1 MLELM
6 PATARLFAR
15 LLAVLALAFALPV
28 AAKPSDQLIAGP
40 WRSVLFT
47 MSGDGDYQAVTFRD
61 DAWGQVEVPHNWQ
74 GYSYNRQVVKGSLH
88 GTAWYRKAITVPARG
103 KGERV
108 FLMFEGVN
116 AYATVYLNG
125 QLIGRHA
132 GGLTGFTLDATAAVH
147 ASRNM
152 LAVRVDNPAGIRDLP
167 WVPGDDSPENGF
179 SEGSQPFGIFR
190 PVHVVIASDL
200 RVQPFGVYA
209 WGGKSSITADR
220 AILNVRSELENLS
233 ARTRNFS
240 VVNEVLDAGGH
251 VVASISVGRSLGAGG
266 KVRVEGVLPA
276 IRRPRLW
283 SPADPYLY
291 TLRARIVEG
300 GKVIDQQSTPY
311 GIREVGIVTRDD
323 GTRQL
328 HINGRPFFIHGIS
341 EYEHRQG
348 DSQAFSGA
356 EIAARVSQVQAGG
369 FNAFRDGHYPHNL
382 RYGKLLE
389 QRGLMWWPQFSSHI
403 WFGNPGFRANFLSL
417 LGDWVRER
425 RNNPANFMWGLQNES
440 TLPKEF
446 AMEAVAVI
454 RDHDPTASLQRLVVT
469 CNGGTGTDWNVPQ
482 NWSGTY
488 GGNPQN
494 YAAELRKQGLVG
506 EYGAW
511 RSMGLHQE
519 APATGSHSETT
530 MTAILE
536 TKARLGQS
544 VSSEVVGDFVWLLGS
559 HENPGRQMGADGI
572 QIFDGIRP
580 LEHIGPTNNKGL
592 MTLWGE
598 PVDAYYM
605 LRARTVPAA
614 RTPVVYI
621 VSHTWPDRWTEPG
634 VKSGIQVY
642 SNCDEVELFND
653 VTGRLS
659 LGRTTRA
666 ADGAPFVWN
675 NADIRYNV
683 LSATCRVGGVEKAR
697 DVVTLNHLPPAPD
710 FALRVDGPAN
720 ITKGEAGATYLY
732 RVNAGGPAIEDGD
745 GQVWSGDRHLS
756 AGAAWGWTSWADDY
770 PDLDPA
776 QGSRRVQ
783 YDAVAGTTEQG
794 LFSTYRYGRDRL
806 SYRFSVP
813 EPEGDYAVELYFT
826 EPWYGRTGIDATGW
840 RLFDVAVNGKT
851 VLRDVDLFHEA
862 GFNRAVKKVV
872 HARAVDGKLVV
883 GFPRVAAGQA
893 VISAIAV
900 RTASRV
906 VPVADDGGNDLI
918 VRPRGAVAKRFLDNG
933 DAACT
938 GDRAGDCPRFSR
950 LPPELL
956 DSDWLAMTP
965 GATRT
970 NGFTTRFDSDVY
982 LAVPADGA
990 VPDGWRDAKL
1000 SAILVGKRV
1009 ATPVRFVLRRFTAG
1023 ETVEATAAWPV
1034 LVRRHL
1040 VSPYAPN
1047 YGEAVG
1053 IHEAETATLDR
1064 AAVASDIKGYGGPGY
1079 VLAQPGA
1086 NLTWPVTY
1094 GVSAKHSF
1102 TLRYQGAATG
1112 HLSLTDQSGIVV
1124 SDLPL
1129 TFTAGEAGVW
1139 QEVTVE
1145 TPSLINAG
1153 TYCLNL
1159 RVDGVVS
1166 VDVLRMR

>member
-1 MLELM
+1 MIGH
-6 PATARLFAR
+6 F
-15 LLAVLALAFALPV
+15 LAVLALAFALPV
-28 AAKPSDQLIAGP
+28 AAKPSDQLIAGT
-40 WRSVLFT
+40 WRSTLFAT
-47 MSGDGDYQAVTFRD
+47 ASDGDYQARTFRD
-61 DAWGQVEVPHNWQ
+61 DVWSEVAVPHNWQ
-74 GYSYNRQVVKGSLH
+74 GYSVNRQVVNGSLH
-88 GTAWYRKAITVPARG
+88 GTAWYRKAIDVPAHG

-108 FLMFEGVN
+108 FLTFEGVN

-132 GGLTGFTLDATAAVH
+132 GGLTSFTLDATAAVR

-190 PVHVVIASDL
+190 PVHVVIAADL

-209 WGGKSSITADR
+209 WGGKSSITGNSAT
-220 AILNVRSELENLS
+220 LNVRSELENLS
-233 ARTRNFS
+233 ARTRTFT
-240 VVNEVLDAGGH
+240 VVNEVVDAAGQ
-251 VVASISVGRSLGAGG
+251 VVARISLARSLGAGA
-266 KVRVEGVLPA
+266 KVRVEGVFPA

-291 TLRARIVEG
+291 TLRARIVEEG
-300 GKVIDQQSTPY
+300 RVLDEQSTPY
-311 GIREVGIVTRDD
+311 GIREVGIVSRDD

-348 DSQAFSGA
+348 DSHAFSDA

-369 FNAFRDGHYPHNL
+369 FNALRDGHYPHNL
-382 RYGKLLE
+382 RYARLIE

-403 WFGNPGFRANFLSL
+403 WFDNPGFRANFLSL

-425 RNNPANFMWGLQNES
+425 RNNPANFLWGLQNES
-440 TLPKEF
+440 TLPTEF
-446 AMEAVAVI
+446 ARQAVAVI
-454 RDHDPTASLQRLVVT
+454 RDHDPTASLQRLIVT

-488 GGNPQN
+488 GGNPQH

-511 RSMGLHQE
+511 RAMGLHHD
-519 APATGSHSETT
+519 APVKGSFSETA
-530 MTAILE
+530 MAAILE

-559 HENPGRQMGADGI
+559 HENPGRQMKADGI

-580 LEHIGPTNNKGL
+580 LEHVGPANNKGL
-592 MTLWGE
+592 MTQWGE

-605 LRARTVPAA
+605 LRARTVLAA

-621 VSHTWPDRWTEPG
+621 VSHTWPDRWTQPG
-634 VKSGIQVY
+634 LKSGIQVY

-659 LGRTTRA
+659 LGRKTRV
-666 ADGAPFVWN
+666 ADGAPFVWD

-683 LSATCRVGGVEKAR
+683 LSATCHVGGVAKAR
-697 DVVTLNHLPPAPD
+697 DVVTLNNLPPAPD
-710 FALRVDGPAN
+710 VALRVAAPAN

-732 RVNAGGPAIEDGD
+732 RVNAGGPAIVDGD
-745 GQVWSGDRHLS
+745 GQKWSGDRHLS
-756 AGAAWGWTSWADDY
+756 AGAAWGWTSWADAY

-776 QGSRRVQ
+776 LGSRRVQ
-783 YDAVAGTTEQG
+783 YDAIAGTTEQG
-794 LFSTYRYGRDRL
+794 LFSTYRFGRDRL
-806 SYRFSVP
+806 SYSFTVP
-813 EPEGDYAVELYFT
+813 GGGYAIELYFT

-851 VLRDVDLFHEA
+851 VLRDVDLFREA

-872 HARAVDGKLVV
+872 HARAVDGKLVLA
-883 GFPRVAAGQA
+883 FPRVAAGQA

-900 RTASRV
+900 RAASS
-906 VPVADDGGNDLI
+906 VAPLVDDGASDLI
-918 VRPRGAVAKRFLDNG
+918 VGARGAVAKSFLDNG
-933 DAACT
+933 DVACAED
-938 GDRAGDCPRFSR
+938 GAGDCPRWSG

-965 GATRT
+965 GARRS
-970 NGFTTRFDSDVY
+970 NGFTARVDSDVY

-990 VPDGWRDAKL
+990 VPDGWSDAGL
-1000 SAILVGKRV
+1000 SATLVGKEV
-1009 ATPVRFVLRRFTAG
+1009 ATPLRFVLRRFAAG

-1040 VSPYAPN
+1040 ASPYAPT
-1047 YGEAVG
+1047 YDKAVG
-1053 IHEAETATLDR
+1053 IHEAESATLDR
-1064 AAVASDIKGYGGPGY
+1064 AAVASDTKGYGGSGY
-1079 VLAQPGA
+1079 VNAQPGA
-1086 NLTWPVTY
+1086 SLTWPVTY
-1094 GVSAKHSF
+1094 GVAAKHSF

-1112 HLSLTDQSGIVV
+1112 RLSLTDQSGIVV
-1124 SDLPL
+1124 GELPV
-1129 TFTAGEAGVW
+1129 TFTAGGAGVW
-1139 QEVTVE
+1139 REVTVE
-1145 TPSLINAG
+1145 TPGLINAG
-1153 TYCLNL
+1153 AYRLNL
-1159 RVDGVVS
+1159 TVDGAVS
-1166 VDVLRMR
+1166 IDVLKMR